1 MSRKLKYR
9 NADDLLNNCTLVNGC
24 FIWPDVNLKSPLISP
39 TSPLSRMLLTNSVPR
54 ILFTL
59 CRHIPASTRLVKRCT
74 SKFCVNPYHYSEAG
88 DVVRQRKA
96 MGERG
101 LNPSGLLPRQESVEH
116 LLLALPAGVTLN
128 TLKPHDP
135 ELIGALMLSAS
146 IAGFDGKGIP
156 KSLTKTYDVPTASPD
171 KPVLVIRKRE
181 EAKPAVKPDDKEESI
196 DDFFD
201 MLERGFAARM
211 NPQKGGMSA

>member
-9 NADDLLNNCTLVNGC
+9 NADDLLNNCTLKHGC
-24 FIWPDVNLKSPLISP
+24 FIWPESDMKSPLISP
-39 TSPLSRMLLTNSVPR
+39 TSPLSRMLLTNSVAR
-54 ILFTL
+54 ILFIL
-59 CRHIPASTRLVKRCT
+59 CRHAPASTRLVKRCT
-74 SKFCVNPYHYSEAG
+74 SKFCVNPYHYSESNE
-88 DVVRQRKA
+88 VLRQRRA
-96 MGERG
+96 MVERG
-101 LNPSGLLPRQESVEH
+101 ADPFGLLPRQESSKH
-116 LLLALPAGVTLN
+116 LMFDLPAGVTLN

-156 KSLTKTYDVPTASPD
+156 KSLTKTYDVPVATPD

-181 EAKPAVKPDDKEESI
+181 EPKPEVQNEEPEESI

-201 MLERGFAARM
+201 MLERGFAARK